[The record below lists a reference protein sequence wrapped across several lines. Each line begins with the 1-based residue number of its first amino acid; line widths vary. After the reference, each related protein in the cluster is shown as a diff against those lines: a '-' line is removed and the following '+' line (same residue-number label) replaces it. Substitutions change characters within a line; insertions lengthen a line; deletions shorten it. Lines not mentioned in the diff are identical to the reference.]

1 MQFHWAHQ
9 EQTAMHVPT
18 SDLASTKDNTTYLT

>member
-1 MQFHWAHQ
+1 MQFYWVHQ
-9 EQTAMHVPT
+9 EQTAMHVAM